1 MVTCKSWC
9 EKVESSLE
17 RMIIMV
23 NTTKYEE
30 GIIREIRTLP
40 EEAVP
45 KVARFISL
53 NYGFIKYLTSQLKKP
68 KDLK

>member
-1 MVTCKSWC
+1 
-9 EKVESSLE
+9 
-17 RMIIMV
+17 MV

>member
-1 MVTCKSWC
+1 
-9 EKVESSLE
+9 
-17 RMIIMV
+17 MV

-53 NYGFIKYLTSQLKKP
+53 NSGFIKYLTSQLKKP